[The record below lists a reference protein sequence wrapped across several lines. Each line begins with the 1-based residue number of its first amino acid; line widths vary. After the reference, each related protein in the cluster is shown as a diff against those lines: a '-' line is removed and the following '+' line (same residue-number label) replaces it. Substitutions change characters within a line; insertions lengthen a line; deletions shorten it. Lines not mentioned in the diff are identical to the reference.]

1 MRCMSCGADIP
12 PIWVKALQRNECP
25 NCGDAIM
32 GEPTQALLKEL
43 TEAMEKMPNNPQ
55 GVAGWLLSNYR
66 FQKMGSGQP
75 VEFNSKGRGNGQ
87 GYFDES
93 GLKVDPSYN
102 EFIRRNNAGNLVAK
116 GEQLSRLKHGGGKLA
131 EFASI
136 IQGGVPDPYGDGPNM
151 GMPNMQM
158 PMQGMQ
164 NMQNQQ
170 NMQMQKYAS
179 MQMQQPQ
186 NYGGGFD
193 SGFGGGFGMGGG
205 APDMSDQKAYTE
217 LMASGIDPFAN
228 NTVGGITDMSQAI
241 APQEIMNL
249 MSQGQNAPLKEEVM
263 LMQSAEGRAH
273 LQRQEFKRL
282 KAQDA
287 IAGAGNGVFRR

>member
-12 PIWVKALQRNECP
+12 PQWVKAIQSNVCP
-25 NCGDAIM
+25 NCGDPIM
-32 GEPTQALLKEL
+32 GEPTQSLLKEL

-75 VEFNSKGRGNGQ
+75 VEFNSRGRGGQ
-87 GYFDES
+87 VLQGQYFDES
-93 GLKVDPSYN
+93 QLKVDPTYN
-102 EFIRRNNAGNLVAK
+102 EFIRRNQAGALVAK
-116 GEQLSRLKHGGGKLA
+116 SEQLAKLKHGGGKLA

-136 IQGGVPDPYGDGPNM
+136 IQGGIPDPYGEGPQA

-158 PMQGMQ
+158 P
-164 NMQNQQ
+164 NMQNA
-170 NMQMQKYAS
+170 QMQKFAS

-186 NYGGGFD
+186 QYGGLGD
-193 SGFGGGFGMGGG
+193 GGFGGMVGGG
-205 APDMSDQKAYTE
+205 GPDVSDQKAYME

-241 APQEIMNL
+241 NPQDIINL
-249 MSQGQNAPLKEEVM
+249 MSSGQDSPTKGEQVLSQTAD
-263 LMQSAEGRAH
+263 GRAF
-273 LQRQEFKRL
+273 LQREEFKRL
-282 KAQDA
+282 RSQDTLLS
-287 IAGAGNGVFRR
+287 GGSGNGKSVGFWR